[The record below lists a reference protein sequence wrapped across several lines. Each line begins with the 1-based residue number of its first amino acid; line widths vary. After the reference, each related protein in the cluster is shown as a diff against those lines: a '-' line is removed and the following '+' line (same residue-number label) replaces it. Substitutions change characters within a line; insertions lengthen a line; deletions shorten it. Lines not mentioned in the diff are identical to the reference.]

1 MLRARQRGRRTGAT
15 GRRAMM
21 ADQKNLVLAIVI
33 SVVILLGYQMFFEK
47 PRREEQQTQ
56 QQTQQQS
63 QQQQAGQQQPA
74 QTPQAAP
81 GQPGAAPAEPGALV
95 SEMPQL
101 GVDTSGVVGGSAA
114 DPKAERTAALKQ
126 SPRVVIH
133 SPALSGSL
141 ALKGARIDDL
151 LLNKYRETLKPNSPN
166 VELLHPAGTA
176 RPYYAEF
183 GWLGDRSI
191 KVPDRNAVWTAD
203 RSELS
208 PGNPVTLS
216 WDNGA
221 GLVFE
226 QRIDLDNDYVFTVT
240 QRVRNA
246 GDADVTLAPYG
257 LVSRTGQPEIL
268 DFYILHEGL
277 LGVINDTLQEID
289 YSDLVEGGPKRFET
303 TGGWLGITDK
313 YWLAAVIPDQ
323 KSHVRVSFNSAKAG
337 TVDKFQAD
345 FLMDGRVV
353 PKGGVTEVTNRLF
366 AGAKQVPLLDA
377 YESKLGIPRFD
388 LAVDFGWF
396 YFLTKPIFYALLW
409 FEKYLGNVGLAILAL
424 TVAIKLLFFPLAN
437 KSYKAMSKMK
447 ALQPKMQALKDR
459 YGEDRQRMNQELM
472 ALYKKEGV
480 NPAAGCL
487 PMVIQIPVF
496 FALYKVL
503 FVTIEMR
510 HAPFYGWIHD
520 LSAKDPLG
528 MLQLFGLVQWN
539 VPPILDVIN
548 IGIWPIIMGATMF
561 FQMKL
566 NPQPTDP
573 IQAKIFM
580 FMPLM
585 FAFILAPFPA
595 GLVIYWAWNNVL
607 SMAQQWLIM
616 RRMGVKVT

>member
-1 MLRARQRGRRTGAT
+1 MLRARPRARGTGAT

-56 QQTQQQS
+56 QQS
-63 QQQQAGQQQPA
+63 QQQQAGQQQPVQA
-74 QTPQAAP
+74 PQAAS
-81 GQPGAAPAEPGALV
+81 GQPGAAPAVPGAPV

-126 SPRVVIH
+126 SPRVAIH

-141 ALKGARIDDL
+141 SLKGARIDDL

-191 KVPDRNAVWTAD
+191 KIPDRNTVWTAD
-203 RSELS
+203 RGELS

-289 YSDLVEGGPKRFET
+289 YSDLVEDGPKRFET

-353 PKGGVTEVTNRLF
+353 PKGGVIEVTNRLF

-377 YESKLGIPRFD
+377 YESKLDIPRFD

-548 IGIWPIIMGATMF
+548 IGIWPLIMGATMF

-585 FAFILAPFPA
+585 FTFILAPFPA